1 MTSRDIRILPA
12 ALAAVAVATACHV
25 RTITPEPDAT
35 FAMHQE
41 SREFVVDRPLD
52 GVPSTVT
59 AAEWLRIPG
68 DPSWAL
74 RRDDHMLAAYWID
87 ATASLT
93 ARSGPGTADPPIG
106 VVRPSWDQ
114 NAIRLRIEPR
124 DGEPLA
130 SDVFARTIGF
140 GGPDA
145 IRRNAETVLDV
156 RGRYRAV
163 LRDPRGAEVGWIRVR
178 VGPYEQAARVYE
190 AALPAAID
198 QRLAVAAVL
207 ALASELDWI
216 ETRSFNVY
224 QGDRGPLVQSYPLP
238 FR

>member
-1 MTSRDIRILPA
+1 MRPRLAVPA
-12 ALAAVAVATACHV
+12 AILLALASACRV
-25 RTITPEPDAT
+25 RTITPESDAT

-41 SREFVVDRPLD
+41 SREFVVDRPLE
-52 GVPSTVT
+52 GAPAVVN
-59 AAEWLRIPG
+59 AAEWLRVPG
-68 DPSWAL
+68 DPAWAL
-74 RRDDHMLAAYWID
+74 RHDDHTLAAYWID

-93 ARSGPGTADPPIG
+93 ARSGPGGTDAPIG

-145 IRRNAETVLDV
+145 IRRNAETVLDM

-163 LRDPRGAEVGWIRVR
+163 LRDPSGAEVGWIRVR

-198 QRLAVAAVL
+198 ERLAVAAVL

-216 ETRSFNVY
+216 EARAFNVY
-224 QGDRGPLVQSYPLP
+224 QGDRGPLIQSYPIPLIH
-238 FR
+238 